1 MVGKI
6 KGLDQI
12 SAWVGGILA
21 AGAVMTIVWYGTKF
35 YVGKEEEKRSAEIAA
50 TIREIE
56 DVKIDAREN
65 GATHAQSEHKA
76 QNDEAPNRLEQ
87 AMPHQNYGYSGNL
100 APWYWANLSDK
111 WHRCGSETGQSPI
124 DLSGATL
131 DEKLKS
137 LKIYYQHG
145 TASLS
150 FQHQTLKIRVERGSY
165 LEWEGERFDLEH
177 VYTRTPS
184 EHRVSSLPFD
194 MEIQLEHM
202 SINHKKLM
210 VSVLIVP
217 GKSNPLIERL
227 AQNIPTIPEDTRE
240 IARVTWADV
249 LPRKKTYWT
258 YMGSSTIPPCEED
271 VRWIIFTD
279 ESSSSKSAI
288 DHFVLRQKSNV
299 RPVFSLGTR
308 SLTRSN
314 R

>member
-1 MVGKI
+1 MAGKI

-21 AGAVMTIVWYGTKF
+21 AGAVMTVVWYGTKF
-35 YVGKEEEKRSAEIAA
+35 YVGKEEEKRSAEIAT

-56 DVKIDAREN
+56 DVKIDHREHDI
-65 GATHAQSEHKA
+65 TQPQSAHKA
-76 QNDEAPNRLEQ
+76 QNDGDASRSEQ
-87 AMPHQNYGYSGNL
+87 AKPHQNYGYTGNL
-100 APWYWANLSDK
+100 APWYWASLSET
-111 WHRCGSETGQSPI
+111 WHRCGSEKGQSPI
-124 DLSGATL
+124 DLSGAKL

-150 FQHQTLKIRVERGSY
+150 FQHQTLNIRVERGSY
-165 LEWEGERFDLEH
+165 LEWEGERFDLER

-184 EHRVSSLPFD
+184 EHRASSLPFD
-194 MEIQLEHM
+194 MEIQLEHR
-202 SINHKKLM
+202 SINQKTLM
-210 VSVLIVP
+210 LSVLVVP
-217 GKSNPLIERL
+217 GKLNQLIERL
-227 AQNIPTIPEDTRE
+227 AQNIPTIAGDTRE
-240 IARVTWADV
+240 IDRVSWADV

-258 YMGSSTIPPCEED
+258 YIGSSTTPPCDED

-299 RPVFSLGTR
+299 RPVFGLGKR